1 MEREVIK
8 MKVYVDLLLVASKF
22 DKARL
27 YERTADA
34 FTLKTAF
41 NETIFVSDFDFDLS
55 SGVTVVGSYDMNAYA
70 YWRND
75 EGAISLNATVET
87 ASQVTSVDLNAQAQL
102 VLGHKNG
109 DISVHQRSDSGAW
122 TSAEPVSHEG
132 GEVYAVKSCED
143 GSVLAVV
150 EVGGSFSFHSYS
162 ASQQLLQT
170 EPVD

>member
-1 MEREVIK
+1 MNIDDLDREVIT
-8 MKVYVDLLLVASKF
+8 MKLYVDLLLVASKF

-41 NETIFVSDFDFDLS
+41 NETIFVSGFDFDLS

-87 ASQVTSVDLNAQAQL
+87 ASQVTSVDLNSQAQL

-109 DISVHQRSDSGAW
+109 DISVHQR
-122 TSAEPVSHEG
+122 
-132 GEVYAVKSCED
+132 
-143 GSVLAVV
+143 
-150 EVGGSFSFHSYS
+150 
-162 ASQQLLQT
+162 
-170 EPVD
+170 